1 MKINY
6 NAPIPNT
13 FGIKALCDVFLEP
26 ENEEEIV
33 EALDIAKSSYSQL
46 LVTGEGSNLLFVN
59 DFHGAVIHP
68 VTQGV
73 SIASQ
78 NGKVMV
84 TAMAGVIWDDLVNH
98 CVGHGWYGLENLS
111 LIPGT
116 VGASAVQN
124 IGAYGVEAKD
134 VIASVGVVDIQTGSK
149 MEIEAASCNYSYR
162 SSNFKNKWKG
172 KYLVTHVT
180 YQLSTEFVPH
190 LDYGNIRDVLAAKGI
205 HQSTAADVRNAIIG
219 IRTEKLPDPQ
229 VEGNAGSF
237 FLNPV
242 IPLAQ
247 FEALRKEYPSIP
259 SYPVDGQNVK
269 IPAAWLIDQCG
280 WKGKTLG
287 AAGVHHK
294 QALVLVNKGGATG
307 GEIMALCDAIVKDVR
322 SRFGVLISPEVNV
335 L

>member
-33 EALDIAKSSYSQL
+33 EALHIAKSSCRQL
-46 LVTGEGSNLLFVN
+46 LITGEGSNLLFVH
-59 DFHGAVIHP
+59 DFRGAVIHP
-68 VTQGV
+68 VTQGI
-73 SIASQ
+73 SAICRD
-78 NGKVMV
+78 NNVMV
-84 TAMAGVIWDDLVNH
+84 TATAGVRWDELVKH
-98 CVGHGWYGLENLS
+98 CVEHGWHGLENLS

-134 VIASVGVVDIQTGSK
+134 VIASVGVVDIQSGSK
-149 MEIEAASCNYSYR
+149 MEIDAASCGYAYR
-162 SSNFKNKWKG
+162 SSNFKHDWKG

-180 YQLSTEFVPH
+180 YRLSPSFVPH
-190 LDYGNIRDVLAAKGI
+190 LDYGNIREVLAAKGI
-205 HQSTAADVRNAIIG
+205 HQPAAADVRNAVIE

-229 VEGNAGSF
+229 AEGNAGSF

-242 IPLAQ
+242 IPSSQ
-247 FEALRKEYPSIP
+247 FEVLRKEYPAMP
-259 SYPVDGQNVK
+259 FYNVDGQRMK

-294 QALVLVNKGGATG
+294 QALVLVNRGGATG
-307 GEIMALCDAIVKDVR
+307 GEIMALCDAIVSDVR
-322 SRFGVLISPEVNV
+322 SRFGIVIHPEVNV

>member
-73 SIASQ
+73 SAASQ
-78 NGKVMV
+78 NDKVIV

-149 MEIEAASCNYSYR
+149 MEIEAASCNYAYR

-205 HQSTAADVRNAIIG
+205 HQPTAADVRNAIIG

-280 WKGKTLG
+280 WKGKTMG

-307 GEIMALCDAIVKDVR
+307 GEIIALCDAIVKDVR
-322 SRFGVLISPEVNV
+322 SRFGIVIRPEVNV